1 MSVQSGAWQPRSS
14 SPLELE
20 TLTASREN
28 ENDTDSVLL
37 DRVTLTLAP
46 GEWLYVVGANGSGK
60 STLGRILAGLSFPGR
75 LSAVRWDRGFAGDDP
90 APYVMQQ
97 PDAQLFGST
106 PREEIVFALEWLG
119 VEGTAI
125 AGAVRSVLKEAGL
138 EPLADLPWEAL
149 SGGQRQLA
157 AIAAAAA
164 GRAPLLVLDE
174 ATSMLDGDS
183 RGRIRSLIDRR
194 HREGATV
201 VWITQRLEELEP
213 ARRVAALSE
222 GRLVFDGSGERF
234 LYGDDADEPGEPPCL
249 RCGLRL
255 PFRAELARALRS
267 DSRAT
272 VSQHRERGAAA
283 ADRREDREH
292 ARERRADGAAAD
304 AQPAPQGPPLCIAGL
319 QLIREAD
326 DVMPAGSDAPAGAL
340 TLRTGRIALL
350 LGANGAGKTRLLEL
364 AAGLRQA
371 EGIAVSY
378 GGSAVRAGR
387 AGRRAGKQGGAL
399 GEDALLSYSYAC
411 QSPEEQLF
419 ARSVADEMDYV
430 LRAYKLSERDK
441 AARIGH
447 ALSAVGWDE
456 AWLGRD
462 PYAMSGGERRRA
474 ALACALAAPAPWLL
488 LDEPTSG
495 LDAAGYARLAAG
507 LEAERRGGRG
517 ILLVSHEPDWALP
530 LADELLLLGP
540 GGELRHCSR
549 DALLAHPDWWREA
562 GLQTPELYMAARRAW
577 RLGAEPAHI
586 WSAADIAA
594 YMRAVEGSEAL
605 VRPEPES
612 AHNRRNASE
621 EDGAHMLA
629 AAAAAPRLAA
639 SEQPDSRRMTSG
651 HRALQPPASQMPASQ
666 PASPLPASQRPAAA
680 KANPLA
686 AFDPR
691 AVWLSYVLLSLS
703 FFAASGWTGL
713 ATSAAAAAAIV
724 MLGRL
729 PLRRYRGP
737 LAAFGTFTV
746 ISAALSG
753 LTGDSGGDGWWHMAD
768 SLATFR
774 SFAKTWLVLAIGIG
788 LPSAVSPLRLRRA
801 LAQTLPRRG
810 RAGLRAQRI
819 VLAVT
824 LLLRFVPQLLAE
836 WERYARIALARGK
849 DLRRTPG
856 ALLRRLRSTA
866 IPFLLSLFR
875 LGETVTLALES
886 RGVGRRAEPTVS
898 ERLRWRGRDAAL
910 LAAVAALAIALAL
923 PGRLA

>member
-14 SPLELE
+14 SPLVLE

-37 DRVTLTLAP
+37 DRVTMTLAP
-46 GEWLYVVGANGSGK
+46 GEWLYIVGANGSGK

-75 LSAVRWDRGFAGDDP
+75 LSAARWDRGFAGDDP

-125 AGAVRSVLKEAGL
+125 DGAVRSVLKEAGL

-157 AIAAAAA
+157 AIAASAA

-174 ATSMLDGDS
+174 ATSMLDGDA

-222 GRLVFDGSGERF
+222 GRLVFDGSGEQF
-234 LYGDDADEPGEPPCL
+234 LYGDDGDEPGEPPCL

-255 PFRAELARALRS
+255 PFRAELARALRIES
-267 DSRAT
+267 LETA
-272 VSQHRERGAAA
+272 SQQRERGAAA

-292 ARERRADGAAAD
+292 VRGQRADGAAAGN
-304 AQPAPQGPPLCIAGL
+304 QPAPQRPPLSFAGL
-319 QLIREAD
+319 RPIREAD
-326 DVMPAGSDAPAGAL
+326 EVMPAGSDAPAGAL
-340 TLRTGRIALL
+340 ALRTGRITLL

-387 AGRRAGKQGGAL
+387 AGKLAGKRGGAL

-430 LRAYKLSERDK
+430 LRAYELSDRDK

-447 ALSAVGWDE
+447 ALSAVGWDDT
-456 AWLGRD
+456 WLGRD

-495 LDAAGYARLAAG
+495 LDAAGYARLAAD
-507 LEAERRGGRG
+507 LAAERRGGRG

-549 DALLAHPDWWREA
+549 EALLAQPDWWREA
-562 GLQTPELYMAARRAW
+562 GLQAPELYMAARRAW
-577 RLGAEPAHI
+577 LLGAEPAHI
-586 WSAADIAA
+586 WCAADIAA
-594 YMRAVEGSEAL
+594 YMRAVEGSETL
-605 VRPEPES
+605 VRPEPAIS
-612 AHNRRNASE
+612 QWPAKQT
-621 EDGAHMLA
+621 
-629 AAAAAPRLAA
+629 APQL
-639 SEQPDSRRMTSG
+639 
-651 HRALQPPASQMPASQ
+651 PASQLPASQ
-666 PASPLPASQRPAAA
+666 LPASQLPAPQLPASQRPAAG
-680 KANPLA
+680 KDNPLA

-703 FFAASGWTGL
+703 FFAASGWAGL
-713 ATSAAAAAAIV
+713 AASAAAAAAIV

-810 RAGLRAQRI
+810 RAGMLAQRI

-836 WERYARIALARGK
+836 WERYTRIALARGK
-849 DLRRTPG
+849 DMRRTPG

-898 ERLRWRGRDAAL
+898 ERLRWRRRDAAL
-910 LAAVAALAIALAL
+910 LAAVAALAVVLML
-923 PGRLA
+923 PGRWA